1 MLVLA
6 IDTSTPA
13 VTAGVVSLSA
23 SSPDPVSPDAES
35 PDTVETLAVRVTVN
49 PRAHAEVLTPHV
61 LECLAE
67 AGLTPADLNAV
78 VVGVG
83 PGPYTGLRVGM
94 ATGVAFGDAL
104 GVPVYGVCSLDAI
117 AAAVP
122 TTPSLL
128 VVTDARRREIYWAR
142 HDGGVRVEGPAVN
155 SAGDVDPSPSTLI
168 AGSASHVDFFDLPV
182 DPAETPS
189 PAGLVT
195 VAAREILSGSVPAPL
210 EPLYLRRPDAKTLA
224 ERGK

>member
-13 VTAGVVSLSA
+13 VTAGVVLLTTA
-23 SSPDPVSPDAES
+23 DEM
-35 PDTVETLAVRVTVN
+35 ETLAVRVTVN

-67 AGLTPADLNAV
+67 ASITPADLGAV

-94 ATGVAFGDAL
+94 ATGAAFGDAL
-104 GVPVYGVCSLDAI
+104 GIPVYGACSLDAI
-117 AAAVP
+117 AAAVA
-122 TTPSLL
+122 TTDNLL

-142 HDGGVRVEGPAVN
+142 YDGGVRVEGPAVN
-155 SAGDVDPSPSTLI
+155 SPGDVEASPSTII
-168 AGSASHVDFFDLPV
+168 AGSASHVDLFDLAV
-182 DPAETPS
+182 LPAETPS
-189 PAGLVT
+189 PLGLVAA
-195 VAAREILSGSVPAPL
+195 VADAILTGAVPEPL

>member
-13 VTAGVVSLSA
+13 VTTGVVSLTPGQPSA
-23 SSPDPVSPDAES
+23 
-35 PDTVETLAVRVTVN
+35 TVQTLAVRVTVN
-49 PRAHAEVLTPHV
+49 PRAHAEILTPHV
-61 LECLAE
+61 LECLTEAE
-67 AGLTPADLNAV
+67 LTPADLGAV

-94 ATGVAFGDAL
+94 ATGAAFGDAL
-104 GVPVYGVCSLDAI
+104 GIPVYGVCSLDAI
-117 AAAVP
+117 AAAVAAAEN
-122 TTPSLL
+122 LL

-142 HDGGVRVEGPAVN
+142 YDRGTRIEGPAVN
-155 SAGDVDPSPSTLI
+155 SPVDVDPSPSRLV
-168 AGSASHVDFFDLPV
+168 AGSPSHVDLFDLPV
-182 DPAETPS
+182 TPAETPS
-189 PAGLVT
+189 PEGLVT
-195 VAAREILSGSVPAPL
+195 VAAQAILGGAAPEPL

>member
-1 MLVLA
+1 MLVIA

-23 SSPDPVSPDAES
+23 SSPDPVSLDAES

-83 PGPYTGLRVGM
+83 PGAVHRTACRHGDGRCLR
-94 ATGVAFGDAL
+94 
-104 GVPVYGVCSLDAI
+104 
-117 AAAVP
+117 
-122 TTPSLL
+122 
-128 VVTDARRREIYWAR
+128 
-142 HDGGVRVEGPAVN
+142 
-155 SAGDVDPSPSTLI
+155 
-168 AGSASHVDFFDLPV
+168 
-182 DPAETPS
+182 
-189 PAGLVT
+189 
-195 VAAREILSGSVPAPL
+195 
-210 EPLYLRRPDAKTLA
+210 
-224 ERGK
+224 